1 MISIFTSR
9 IFTSRISSCGLRGIR
24 SEEMSS
30 LLIENGARINHVNSH
45 MQTALDHLQEKM
57 ENSELVEY
65 MKKQGVTIG
74 EGYFEGSI
82 WLTCVRFILY
92 FWGCQ

>member
-1 MISIFTSR
+1 MVF
-9 IFTSRISSCGLRGIR
+9 RGIR

-74 EGYFEGSI
+74 EGCFEGSI
-82 WLTCVRFILY
+82 WLTCVQLKLY